1 MLGYQPTLLL
11 GFIITYARLIR
22 PYHRTRIRIC
32 QPQQPRRQDLHRHHL
47 VCCRKPFSHPAN
59 PEQHHW
65 ICISHRVPPLGQ
77 LRSITVSTGSSQ
89 LTKVPATVT
98 QMTSPLNI
106 NWLLQ
111 HGSRTVIS
119 IPPEEDPVTGD
130 RTCPQLLNSS
140 SPRVLVLTKS
150 HSAAVRQ
157 TTCNYPVPSQSRVS
171 ENLSCWK
178 GNALFPWDWQEQNC
192 ALGSVSKCSQEFLES
207 IFTSTTTLPHAQRL
221 LQAFYVANGK

>member
-1 MLGYQPTLLL
+1 ML
-11 GFIITYARLIR
+11 
-22 PYHRTRIRIC
+22 
-32 QPQQPRRQDLHRHHL
+32 
-47 VCCRKPFSHPAN
+47 
-59 PEQHHW
+59 
-65 ICISHRVPPLGQ
+65 PLGQ

-140 SPRVLVLTKS
+140 SPRVLVLTKP
-150 HSAAVRQ
+150 HSAAVQDNLQLPCTKLVTRVGESFLLEGK
-157 TTCNYPVPSQSRVS
+157 CLVPLRLAGTELCSGIS
-171 ENLSCWK
+171 LK
-178 GNALFPWDWQEQNC
+178 MFPGV
-192 ALGSVSKCSQEFLES
+192 LGEHLHLHHHTPPCSKTAASFLWCKWE
-207 IFTSTTTLPHAQRL
+207 IMLQWFCKTSLPMQY
-221 LQAFYVANGK
+221 F